1 MSGGRL
7 LLLTDFD
14 GTLAPLAAD
23 PSQVELAPSTREDLR
38 ALARPPRVRVG
49 VLSGRSLGDVRARVG
64 VPELIYAGCHGLE
77 AEGRGIAFRHP
88 EAERQRARL
97 ADLAGELRARVGSLP
112 GASVE
117 DKGLAIG
124 LHYRNAA
131 PDAAE
136 RLELEAA
143 RALAGTP
150 GLRILRGKKVI
161 EILPAV
167 DWTKG
172 ECAGWIRQAV
182 FGAATDVTTLYLGD
196 DETDELAFGALA
208 PWAVTVRVGPDEAP
222 SRAAHRLPDVA
233 DVTRL
238 FAGLARQA
246 RRLP

>member
-1 MSGGRL
+1 MVPVWVRGL
-7 LLLTDFD
+7 LLLPAFG
-14 GTLAPLAAD
+14 GTRAPLAAD
-23 PSQVELAPSTREDLR
+23 PSQGELPPTTREDLR

-136 RLELEAA
+136 RLALEAA
-143 RALAGTP
+143 RALGGTARP
-150 GLRILRGKKVI
+150 RVPRGK
-161 EILPAV
+161 
-167 DWTKG
+167 TG
-172 ECAGWIRQAV
+172 
-182 FGAATDVTTLYLGD
+182 
-196 DETDELAFGALA
+196 
-208 PWAVTVRVGPDEAP
+208 
-222 SRAAHRLPDVA
+222 
-233 DVTRL
+233 
-238 FAGLARQA
+238 
-246 RRLP
+246 